1 MCTRIE
7 SWLAGGVLPL
17 AAVVLVAVTAGTA
30 FSAASGDLLQKAI
43 YTEETVGN
51 LDEAM
56 KLYEQVI
63 TEGNAGQEAAA
74 QAQYRLGL
82 CHLKKGE
89 EAEAKAAFEKLI
101 NDYPAAKD
109 LIAKAREHVP
119 SPLKL
124 LPVPWAD
131 GERLQLNMKLPTGVD
146 IGTMIYTVG
155 ADQDVGKPVW
165 HCSSRGLVTV
175 NDALSFSSVIC
186 DKESFAPIRSHWK
199 HSLLGE
205 ADAVY
210 KQDSVEIKLSNKPEP
225 IKIDFV
231 PPVFDNEQA
240 VELFRRLP
248 IAVGYKATVP
258 IITSLGGNKIEI
270 PVSVPEIETL
280 AVPAGSFKCF
290 KIVLGLIGQTFWIST
305 DEHRY
310 VVRFAAGGVTADL
323 TKIDQLKPGE
333 AEQVKGESYSLTLP
347 AGWNAYQPV
356 ETMKKQDGVVAF
368 LLDPRAEVRSQVD
381 VRPKGTLKE
390 NQRDSTKAWTESVLD
405 DFKNATTGFKLRETG
420 LTDIQVGGRS
430 ATAMVADFTR
440 DGNNMT
446 IYGVAVFGEKSAA
459 GLRFV
464 VDSAKFDE
472 LRKSFDKIVESLKV
486 E

>member
-7 SWLAGGVLPL
+7 SRWAGGVLPL
-17 AAVVLVAVTAGTA
+17 AAVVLVVVTAGTT

-63 TEGNAGQEAAA
+63 SEGKAGQEAAA

-101 NDYPAAKD
+101 ADYPDAKE

-119 SPLKL
+119 SPLNL
-124 LPVPWAD
+124 LPAPWAD
-131 GERLQLNMKLPTGVD
+131 GERLQLDMKLPTGVE
-146 IGTMIYTVG
+146 IGTMIYTVS
-155 ADQDVGKPVW
+155 AEQDAGKPVW
-165 HCSSRGLVTV
+165 HCSSRGLVTM
-175 NDALSFSSVIC
+175 NDAVSASSVIC

-210 KQDSVEIKLSNKPEP
+210 KQDEVEIKLSNKPEP
-225 IKIDFV
+225 IKIEFE

-258 IITSLGGNKIEI
+258 IVTSLGGNKIEI

-280 AVPAGSFKCF
+280 EVPAGSFKCY
-290 KIVLGLIGQTFWIST
+290 KIELGLVAQTFWVST

-310 VVRFAAGGVTADL
+310 VVRFAAGVVTADL
-323 TKIDQLKPGE
+323 TKIDQPKAAE
-333 AEQVKGESYSLTLP
+333 SEQVRGENYSLTLP
-347 AGWNAYQPV
+347 ASWNAYQPDETSKKQEGV
-356 ETMKKQDGVVAF
+356 ETF
-368 LLDPRAEVRSQVD
+368 LLDPQADARAQINVRTKLS
-381 VRPKGTLKE
+381 LKE
-390 NQRDSTKAWTESVLD
+390 EQRESPKALVKSDLD
-405 DFKNATTGFKLRETG
+405 KLQGTFTDFKVREPG
-420 LTDIQVGGRS
+420 VSDIQVGGQAAS
-430 ATAMVADFTR
+430 SMVADFTH
-440 DGNNMT
+440 DGKKMT
-446 IYGVAVFGEKSAA
+446 TYDVAVFGEKSAA
-459 GLRFV
+459 IVRLTTEPE
-464 VDSAKFDE
+464 KFDE
-472 LRKSFDKIVESLKV
+472 LRKDFDKIVESLKV